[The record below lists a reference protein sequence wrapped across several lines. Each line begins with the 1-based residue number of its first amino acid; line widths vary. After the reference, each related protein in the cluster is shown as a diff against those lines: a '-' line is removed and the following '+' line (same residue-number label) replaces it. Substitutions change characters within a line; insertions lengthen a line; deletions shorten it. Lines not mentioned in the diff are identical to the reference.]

1 MPCGSGIERREAK
14 LKSWLA
20 YYRSHEADELQ
31 AKHPNAFLLLC
42 QIARRARLTPCPVNR
57 LEVGQAFVGDYRQ
70 AGIQSEQ
77 AYRTA
82 KNTLET
88 RGFATFKGTNKGT
101 IATLM
106 EQGIFGLFQNEAT
119 DRATGQQRT
128 NNEQTTT
135 KIHRYN
141 DTMKKEHVCR
151 EADEILKIIWNQTPP
166 MGRQRS
172 SQEKL
177 KSSWLKI
184 PAANRPTKEVITRAM
199 SAWCTSAA
207 WQKDGGQFVPGIH
220 RWIENR
226 QWENIPTN
234 QTASTKRKKLPW
246 E

>member
-1 MPCGSGIERREAK
+1 
-14 LKSWLA
+14 LKSWLC

-31 AKHPNAFLLLC
+31 AKHPNAFLLLS

-119 DRATGQQRT
+119 DRATDKQRT

-141 DTMKKEHVCR
+141 DTKKEYIGAEVH
-151 EADEILKIIWNQTPP
+151 EILKVIWEAAPQK
-166 MGRQRS
+166 GLLYS
-172 SQEKL
+172 SKEKL
-177 KSSWLKI
+177 KDAWVEI
-184 PAANRPTKEVITRAM
+184 PAADRPSKETIL
-199 SAWCTSAA
+199 SALKA
-207 WQKDGGQFVPGIH
+207 WSDSHQWKKDGGQYIPAIH
-220 RWIENR
+220 NWIKDR
-226 QWENIPTN
+226 RWENIPTN
-234 QTASTKRKKLPW
+234 QTTSPSLKKLPW